1 MFPSLVKPTFAVRSA
16 REELSRLPRPSATA
30 FSRARWPGLARWL
43 ACKIADL
50 LRLWP
55 RLDWPNRL
63 VAGLDPVILIY
74 ALQAIYSRCWP
85 KRFSCRPI
93 ERFWRLVVYGRRPVF
108 VRGLP
113 NRMAVYRRAVDRTP
127 NGWNRCSAADG

>member
-93 ERFWRLVVYGRRPVF
+93 ERFWRHVRPSP
-108 VRGLP
+108 GI
-113 NRMAVYRRAVDRTP
+113 RT
-127 NGWNRCSAADG
+127 RSA

>member
-1 MFPSLVKPTFAVRSA
+1 MFPSLVKPTFSVRSA

-30 FSRARWPGLARWL
+30 FRESAGQDQRAEL

-55 RLDWPNRL
+55 RLDWLNRL

-74 ALQAIYSRCWP
+74 ALQAIYADAGRNAS
-85 KRFSCRPI
+85 
-93 ERFWRLVVYGRRPVF
+93 VVAPSSGF
-108 VRGLP
+108 G
-113 NRMAVYRRAVDRTP
+113 
-127 NGWNRCSAADG
+127 G